1 MKPPKAETRS
11 SLIAKKLKL
20 AAQKQNRRKSK
31 RIVIVDDHPVL
42 RKGLGRIINS
52 NDDFVICGEAGEAN
66 EGMALIRR
74 ERPDLVIADIGLPGA
89 SGIELTKN
97 IRAEF
102 PSMPVLIL
110 SMHEESLYA
119 MRALRAGAT
128 GYIIK
133 QEAIEKIADAVREV
147 LNGRRY
153 LSPAISQQLST
164 NSEEQAEARSA
175 TPIAQLTDRELE
187 ILELIGKGREV
198 REIAEQ
204 LRLSPKTVETHRTHI
219 KEKLNLKNARGV
231 ARFAVQWLAEQSA

>member
-1 MKPPKAETRS
+1 MKPPKLGS
-11 SLIAKKLKL
+11 SSSL
-20 AAQKQNRRKSK
+20 AAQKQSRPPK

-52 NDDFVICGEAGEAN
+52 NDGFVVCGEAGEAAD
-66 EGMALIRR
+66 GMALIRK
-74 ERPDLVIADIGLPGA
+74 EKPDLVIADIGLPGA

-102 PSMPVLIL
+102 PDMPVLIL

-133 QEAIEKIADAVREV
+133 REAIDKIADALGEV
-147 LNGRRY
+147 SRGRRY
-153 LSPAISQQLST
+153 VSAAISQQLNADST
-164 NSEEQAEARSA
+164 KEAGGRSP
-175 TPIAQLTDRELE
+175 TPIAELTDRELE

-231 ARFAVQWLAEQSA
+231 ARFAVQWLTDQSA

>member
-1 MKPPKAETRS
+1 MKPPKAETRP
-11 SLIAKKLKL
+11 SLVVERLKL
-20 AAQKQNRRKSK
+20 AAQKQNRRQSK

-52 NDDFVICGEAGEAN
+52 NDDFVVCGEAGEAN

-147 LNGRRY
+147 LSGRRY

-164 NSEEQAEARSA
+164 NSEEQAEARSG

-231 ARFAVQWLAEQSA
+231 ARFAVQWLAAQSA

>member
-1 MKPPKAETRS
+1 MKPPRAATRS
-11 SLIAKKLKL
+11 SLIAQRPKL
-20 AAQKQNRRKSK
+20 AAQRQHRRESR

-52 NDDFVICGEAGEAN
+52 TDGFVVCGEAGEATD
-66 EGMALIRR
+66 GMALVRK
-74 ERPDLVIADIGLPGA
+74 EKPDLVIADIGLPGA

-102 PSMPVLIL
+102 PRMPVLIL

-119 MRALRAGAT
+119 LRALRAGAT

-133 QEAIEKIADAVREV
+133 REAIEKIADAVRDV

-153 LSPAISQQLST
+153 VSPAISRQLSADS
-164 NSEEQAEARSA
+164 NKGAVARSA
-175 TPIAQLTDRELE
+175 TPIGELTDRELE

-204 LRLSPKTVETHRTHI
+204 LSLSPKTVETHRTHI
-219 KEKLNLKNARGV
+219 KEKLNLKNARQV
-231 ARFAVQWLAEQSA
+231 ARFAVQWAAEQSA

>member
-11 SLIAKKLKL
+11 SLIGERPKL
-20 AAQKQNRRKSK
+20 AAQKQNRRQSK

-52 NDDFVICGEAGEAN
+52 NYDFVVCGEAGEAN
-66 EGMALIRR
+66 DGLAVIRK
-74 ERPDLVIADIGLPGA
+74 EKPDLVIADIGLPGA

-102 PSMPVLIL
+102 PDMPVLIL

-119 MRALRAGAT
+119 LRALRAGAA
-128 GYIIK
+128 GYIVK

-153 LSPAISQQLST
+153 LSPAISQQLNADST
-164 NSEEQAEARSA
+164 TGAGARSA
-175 TPIAQLTDRELE
+175 TSIAELTDRELE

-231 ARFAVQWLAEQSA
+231 ARFALQWLVEQS